1 MNNLPKSSKYSIEQA
16 WKLLFEKYDIPHR
29 VKQDG
34 LFNITAS
41 QINEFKEARLMAK
54 FDQSAQLPEIFRD
67 NKLSILPTKRGEY
80 VIGSLNAHTKITYSN
95 IRPTAVQIPDLQTLD
110 HTDLYSEASA
120 LLFAYNSGIIK
131 DILGSSKV
139 NFTVNG
145 RMSSGNFDYLIDDKL
160 SNRKY
165 KISAQNVQVEID
177 AGYESPDAFCICEAK
192 NIAAEEILI
201 RQLYF
206 PYRLWRGK
214 ITKPIVPVFLV
225 FSNDIFHVFKY
236 AFENEQHYNSLKL
249 LKHSAYTFE
258 DEPLNLNEVIE
269 LWQSI
274 RVKPEPKITF
284 PQADSFA
291 RVVDLL
297 SVLFNDELTR
307 DEVTLKYEFEPRQT
321 DYYIAAC
328 EYLGLV
334 ERTFNENHE
343 RQYKLS
349 SEAIK
354 IMKMRYKL
362 KHLALI
368 KKVLERPIFNQ
379 VFGLAIS
386 SGQIP
391 DTKEICRIMSEAN
404 LSINSTTIER
414 RASTVRG
421 WIDWVLRQTIA
432 E

>member
-1 MNNLPKSSKYSIEQA
+1 MTKPSKLNIEQS
-16 WKLLFEKYDIPHR
+16 WKLLFEKYNIPHH
-29 VKQDG
+29 VQQDG
-34 LFNITAS
+34 LFIITAS
-41 QINEFKEARLMAK
+41 QINEYKEARLMAK
-54 FDQSAQLPEIFRD
+54 FDQSAQLPEIFRK
-67 NKLSILPTKRGEY
+67 NKLSILPTMRGEY
-80 VIGSLNAHTKITYSN
+80 VIGSLAAHADVVYSDV
-95 IRPTAVQIPDLQTLD
+95 RPVRVKIPDLQTLD

-120 LLFAYNSGIIK
+120 LLFAYNSGIIQ
-131 DILGSSKV
+131 DILGSNKV

-145 RMSSGNFDYLIDDKL
+145 RMSSGNFDYLIDDVL
-160 SNRKY
+160 STKQH
-165 KISAQNVQVEID
+165 KITVKNAQVEID

-201 RQLYF
+201 RQLYY

-225 FSNDIFHVFKY
+225 FSNDIFHVFTY
-236 AFENEQHYNSLKL
+236 TFENEQYYNSLKM

-258 DEPLNLNEVIE
+258 DEPLDLHEVIE
-269 LWQSI
+269 LWKSI

-284 PQADSFA
+284 PQADSFT

-297 SVLFNDELTR
+297 SVLFSGELTR

-321 DYYIAAC
+321 NYYIAAC
-328 EYLGLV
+328 KYLGLV
-334 ERTFNENHE
+334 ELTSNENNK
-343 RQYKLS
+343 RQYMLS
-349 SEAIK
+349 PEARQ
-354 IMKMRYKL
+354 IMKMRYKA

-368 KKVLERPIFNQ
+368 KKVLERPIFHR

-386 SGQIP
+386 SGGLP
-391 DTKEICRIMSEAN
+391 DNSEISRIMLGANLEICSN
-404 LSINSTTIER
+404 TIER

-421 WIDWVLRQTIA
+421 WIDWILRQTTA

>member
-1 MNNLPKSSKYSIEQA
+1 MPKSSKYSIEQA